1 VVVAA
6 AVVGHLSLHY
16 LYLEEAVEVEVVVG
30 PVPLQRVQLRPLP
43 VQMVDSAWPERV
55 AVVGVGLSWVLQLMV
70 ILKQQWGVK
79 QQGRPR

>member
-1 VVVAA
+1 MVVAA
-6 AVVGHLSLHY
+6 AVVGRLSLHY
-16 LYLEEAVEVEVVVG
+16 LYLEEAVVVEVVVG

-43 VQMVDSAWPERV
+43 VQMVDSAWPEWV

-70 ILKQQWGVK
+70 MLKQQWGLK